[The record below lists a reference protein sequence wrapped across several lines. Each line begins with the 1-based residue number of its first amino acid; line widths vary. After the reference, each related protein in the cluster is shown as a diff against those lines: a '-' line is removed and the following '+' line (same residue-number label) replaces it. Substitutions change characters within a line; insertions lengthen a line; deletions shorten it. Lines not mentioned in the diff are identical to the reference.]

1 MRRPV
6 HPGRPGRACGEGK
19 HEGGWRVLPRP
30 AVASRRKAGSQA
42 AAAPPCGSCGAAGG
56 WRSPCTLPA
65 SSVLAS
71 SCSHLLCS
79 LQPSLLC
86 PPHPAAP
93 KCQPCFLA
101 STKTHLPW
109 GLGSLEDRGGV
120 LGGLCAPHLSLSS
133 LSFSE
138 VRGSVC
144 SPPSLPHI
152 LGTAI
157 LVTPEH
163 S

>member
-1 MRRPV
+1 MRVGKVNTREAGV
-6 HPGRPGRACGEGK
+6 SFHGRPWPPGGRQEA
-19 HEGGWRVLPRP
+19 RQPRLLPVAP
-30 AVASRRKAGSQA
+30 AEL
-42 AAAPPCGSCGAAGG
+42 PAAGG
-56 WRSPCTLPA
+56 PPAHFLP
-65 SSVLAS
+65 VLCWLPPAPPALFFS
-71 SCSHLLCS
+71 AFSAVS
-79 LQPSLLC
+79 
-86 PPHPAAP
+86 PHPAAP